1 MLHEEHI
8 FVDLR
13 ECTLFMAKGVVFRE
27 RGVKFSKLV
36 EMGGLFFKC
45 IRVDFKI
52 VVSTSVLPFSTDVFK
67 KIELSFEI
75 SVLSKCQTGAA
86 VSLFIDPL
94 FFC

>member
-13 ECTLFMAKGVVFRE
+13 ECTLFVAKGVVFRE

-45 IRVDFKI
+45 IRI
-52 VVSTSVLPFSTDVFK
+52 WGGRL
-67 KIELSFEI
+67 
-75 SVLSKCQTGAA
+75 
-86 VSLFIDPL
+86 
-94 FFC
+94 